1 MNNLLSRLPLLLVL
15 PFAAASSGCIANYS
29 HTDISSVSSNDLPS
43 QVTAFRIAVT
53 QGSIVT
59 AHIAP
64 FNNDEK
70 PMVGDVQ
77 SSDPTMLTVVHA
89 YGDKNYAFLGLKPG
103 KTQVMFLA
111 DGVVVATIQSEVT
124 AQAPQ

>member
-1 MNNLLSRLPLLLVL
+1 MKNLLFGLHALLLPLAL
-15 PFAAASSGCIANYS
+15 ATTSGCRSSYS
-29 HTDISSVSSNDLPS
+29 HTDISTVSSNDLPS
-43 QVTAFRIAVT
+43 QVTALHIQVT

-64 FNNDEK
+64 FNSDEK
-70 PMVGDVQ
+70 PMIGDVQ
-77 SSDPTMLTVVHA
+77 SNDPTTLTVLHA

-103 KTQVMFLA
+103 RTTVEFLS

-124 AQAPQ
+124 AQVVQ

>member
-1 MNNLLSRLPLLLVL
+1 MKKLLSRIAPLSLVL
-15 PFAAASSGCIANYS
+15 GLAALSGCRANYS
-29 HTDISSVSSNDLPS
+29 HTDISRVSSNDLPS
-43 QVTAFRIAVT
+43 TVTALHIAVT

-77 SSDPTMLTVVHA
+77 SSDPSTLQVLRA
-89 YGDKNYAFLGLKPG
+89 FDDKNYAFLGVKTG
-103 KTQVMFLA
+103 KTTVMFLA
-111 DGVVVATIQSEVT
+111 DGIVVATIQADVT
-124 AQAPQ
+124 AQAAQ